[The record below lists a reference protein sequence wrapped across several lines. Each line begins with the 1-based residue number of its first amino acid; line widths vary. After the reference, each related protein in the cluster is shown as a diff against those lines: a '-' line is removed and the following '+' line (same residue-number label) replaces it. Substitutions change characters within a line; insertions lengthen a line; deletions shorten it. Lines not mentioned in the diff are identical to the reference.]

1 LGNRAAETQGRALG
15 TLESR
20 AILTARDLEAVL
32 RRLGLRPGG
41 VALVHAGLSGLGY
54 IVHGV
59 EAVRLALARTLGPEG
74 TLLVPTF
81 TGEAMDPSCWVDPAL
96 PAELWNEVRDGMPFF
111 DTRRSLPREMGSL
124 ALSVALDPDAR
135 RSLHPLA
142 SFAALG
148 PRAEELT
155 SHHDL
160 RDPFGRRS
168 PLGRALELD
177 ADVLLLGV
185 NQTRNAAFYL
195 AQCLADVPSVRRNRG
210 AFLAN
215 VDGKREWISPE
226 RMPFCSEGF
235 GRIEDELTARGL
247 IRVARAGDGTC
258 RLMRMGP
265 LVAFLEHQF
274 RLWPC
279 SVACGDATCA
289 QCA

>member
-1 LGNRAAETQGRALG
+1 MRRAL
-15 TLESR
+15 TS
-20 AILTARDLEAVL
+20 V
-32 RRLGLRPGG
+32 
-41 VALVHAGLSGLGY
+41 
-54 IVHGV
+54 
-59 EAVRLALARTLGPEG
+59 LGPEG

-81 TGEAMDPSCWVDPAL
+81 TGDAMDPSCWVDPAL
-96 PAELWNEVRDGMPFF
+96 PAELWNEVRAGTPFF
-111 DTRRSLPREMGSL
+111 DPQRTLPREMGSL
-124 ALSVALDPDAR
+124 ALSIALDPDAR
-135 RSLHPLA
+135 RSHHPLA

-155 SHHDL
+155 AAHDL
-160 RDPFGRRS
+160 SDPFGRQS

-195 AQCLADVPSVRRNRG
+195 AQCLADVPEVRRNRG

-215 VDGKREWISPE
+215 VEGRREWITPE
-226 RMPFCSEGF
+226 RLPLCSEGF

-258 RLMRMGP
+258 RLMRMGS

-274 RLWPC
+274 RLWPR
-279 SVACGDATCA
+279 SVACGDASCA